1 MENSGILYV
10 LTNPF
15 MPGLVKIGCTTGPV
29 EDRIQSLSSA
39 TGVPVAFQC
48 HFAAQVDDTAVKEKT
63 LHQLFSDKRVNPN
76 REFFQVAPEKIVL
89 AIRMGSFIEVTPG
102 KVDIPKEEEQALKE
116 AEEAE
121 IKRRA
126 KINLDAIGIRPGAS
140 LTLSRDENVHATVVS
155 GNRVEYEGQIMSLSA
170 SALDALHK
178 LGYTS
183 TAASGSDYWMYEGKT
198 LDEIRLAFR
207 SFCPGSES
215 TVNGQALALSA
226 QRTLK
231 FSIAKRRR
239 RRLAA

>member
-29 EDRIQSLSSA
+29 EDRIKTLSAA

-48 HFAAQVDDTAVKEKT
+48 HFAAKVDDTAVKEKT

-102 KVDIPKEEEQALKE
+102 KVDIPKEEEQALEK

-121 IKRRA
+121 TRGEPRSI
-126 KINLDAIGIRPGAS
+126 
-140 LTLSRDENVHATVVS
+140 LT
-155 GNRVEYEGQIMSLSA
+155 Q
-170 SALDALHK
+170 
-178 LGYTS
+178 
-183 TAASGSDYWMYEGKT
+183 
-198 LDEIRLAFR
+198 
-207 SFCPGSES
+207 SES
-215 TVNGQALALSA
+215 GLVLRLPCREMKMFMQRSSA
-226 QRTLK
+226 EIGWSMRDR
-231 FSIAKRRR
+231 S
-239 RRLAA
+239 

>member
-1 MENSGILYV
+1 MEDSGVLYV

-29 EDRIQSLSSA
+29 EERIKALSSA

-48 HFAAQVDDTAVKEKT
+48 HFAAQVESMAAKEKT

-102 KVDIPKEEEQALKE
+102 KVDIPKEEEQALEK

-121 IKRRA
+121 TKRRA
-126 KINLDAIGIRPGAS
+126 KINLYAIGIQPGAV
-140 LTLSRDENVHATVVS
+140 LTLSRDEDVHASVVN

-170 SALDALHK
+170 SALAALHK

-183 TAASGSDYWMYEGKT
+183 GAASGSDYWMYDGKT
-198 LDEIRLAFR
+198 LDEIR
-207 SFCPGSES
+207 
-215 TVNGQALALSA
+215 
-226 QRTLK
+226 
-231 FSIAKRRR
+231 IAKE
-239 RRLAA
+239 AEQESVS